1 MFKKSIAII
10 LAAMMINLSVFAS
23 KPLDRGTTLSVRI
36 TSQIT
41 SKSKGTPTAIVEND
55 VKNRQGDLLIKRG
68 TPVLLQVDR
77 EKAKGCGKG
86 GYLNIRCISTTAVD
100 GQTVTLDGSLNDEGS
115 DKKGLAIGLGVGLG
129 LTFLPFVG
137 FAFLALKGEQAK
149 IEANTIVPNVYVT
162 NDYNIEE

>member
-1 MFKKSIAII
+1 
-10 LAAMMINLSVFAS
+10 MMINLSVFAS

-68 TPVLLQVDR
+68 TPVLLQIDR

>member
-1 MFKKSIAII
+1 
-10 LAAMMINLSVFAS
+10 MMINLSVFAS

>member
-10 LAAMMINLSVFAS
+10 LAAMMINLSVFVS

>member
-10 LAAMMINLSVFAS
+10 LAALMLNLSVFAS

-36 TSQIT
+36 TSQIS
-41 SKSKGTPTAIVEND
+41 SKQKGTPTAIVEND

-68 TPVLLQVDR
+68 TPVLLQIDR
-77 EKAKGCGKG
+77 EKAKGCGKS
-86 GYLNIRCISTTAVD
+86 GYVNVRCISTTAVD
-100 GQTVTLDGSLNDEGS
+100 GQTISLDGSLSDEGD

-129 LTFLPFVG
+129 LTVLPFVG
-137 FAFLALKGEQAK
+137 FAFLAIKGEQAK
-149 IEANTIVPNVYVT
+149 IEANTIIPNVFVM